1 MPGPPPIKQLPR
13 WVDSRK
19 FAYHHVELAGQVPE
33 DKLPRLQ
40 QAVSSVETPV
50 SAEVRFAIDESG
62 YRTVTG
68 PLRVRVKVVCQRC
81 MGEMDVEVASELGV
95 AIVANDDEA
104 KQMPKSLEPWVVSRE
119 ESEAD
124 LYAVIEDELLL
135 DLPMVVYHDYQ
146 CIDEQMYS
154 AGDAPGAEAK
164 EEGKPNPF
172 QILEQLKDGKNK

>member
-1 MPGPPPIKQLPR
+1 MKQLPR

-19 FAYHHVELAGQVPE
+19 FAYQHVELAGQVPP

-40 QAVSSVETPV
+40 QAVSRIETPV
-50 SAEVRFAIDESG
+50 SAEVRFAIDASR

-68 PLRVRVKVVCQRC
+68 PLQVRVTMICQRC
-81 MGEMDVEVASELGV
+81 MGETEVEIASELAL
-95 AIVANDDEA
+95 AIVANDEES
-104 KQMPKSLEPWVVSRE
+104 KQLPKSLEPWVISRE

-135 DLPMVVYHDYQ
+135 DLPMVIYHDYQ

-154 AGDAPGAEAK
+154 AGDASSVAAP
-164 EEGKPNPF
+164 EEGRRNPF
-172 QILEQLKDGKNK
+172 QVLEQLKGGKKK